1 MKRTMRPTPV
11 TADLALVLGGGGAR
25 GAYQAGLLRYIARQ
39 YPHLRIP
46 ILVGISAG
54 AINTTHL
61 ASHRGTFA
69 ESIEDLV
76 RIWRSIVP
84 EDVYRVDA
92 RSLLSNVVRSGYGL
106 VSGDRTLDHRVRG
119 MVDTTPLRAFL
130 ERVLERAPDGSLPG
144 IDHNLRRG
152 SLNAV
157 ALSATSYTTGCSIT
171 WVQGSNVTPWERAQR
186 RSVQTPLS
194 VDHVMASAALPLFFP
209 AERVGSEWFGDG
221 GIRLTAPLS
230 PALHLGAS
238 RILTISTR
246 RERYR
251 SECVEPQIVGY
262 PAPAQVV
269 GVLYNAVFL
278 DVIDQ
283 DVSRLERI
291 NDLVA
296 KIPPSQRG
304 EARTIEILVLRPS
317 IDLGVLAREYEPRLP
332 RVFRFL
338 TRGLGTRKSTSPS
351 ILSVLMFQEDY
362 IQRLVELGESDAER
376 NAARISAFIEGG
388 LPRVVEKSTTPS
400 SAGP

>member
-1 MKRTMRPTPV
+1 MKAKLRPTPA
-11 TADLALVLGGGGAR
+11 TSDLALVLGGGGAR

-39 YPHLRIP
+39 YPHLHIP

-54 AINTTHL
+54 AINTVHI
-61 ASHRGTFA
+61 ASHRGNFD
-69 ESIEDLV
+69 ESIDDLV
-76 RIWRSIVP
+76 KIWRSLAP

-106 VSGDRTLDHRVRG
+106 VSGDHPTPDERVRG
-119 MVDTTPLRAFL
+119 MVDTQPLRAFL
-130 ERVLERAPDGSLPG
+130 ERVLKHDRDGSLPG
-144 IDHNLRRG
+144 IAHNLGRG
-152 SLNAV
+152 TLRSV
-157 ALSATSYTTGCSIT
+157 ALSATSYTTGCSTT
-171 WVQGSNVTPWERAQR
+171 WVQSNDFEPWERAQR
-186 RSVQTPLS
+186 RAVAARIS
-194 VDHVMASAALPLFFP
+194 VDHIMASAALPLFFP
-209 AERVGSEWFGDG
+209 AERVGNEWFGDG

-246 RERYR
+246 RERR
-251 SECVEPQIVGY
+251 TSECVEPQIEGY
-262 PAPAQVV
+262 PAPAQVL
-269 GVLYNAVFL
+269 GILYNAVFL

-291 NDLVA
+291 NELVA
-296 KIPPSQRG
+296 KVPPSQRG
-304 EARTIEILVLRPS
+304 SMRKIELLVLRPS

-338 TRGLGTRKSTSPS
+338 TRGLGTRRSKSPS

-376 NAARISAFIEGG
+376 QSERIREFIEGG
-388 LPRVVEKSTTPS
+388 MWQEAVKPEPTA
-400 SAGP
+400 SA

>member
-1 MKRTMRPTPV
+1 MQRAMRPTPV
-11 TADLALVLGGGGAR
+11 TSDLALVLGGGGAR

-61 ASHRGTFA
+61 AAHGGTFEEA
-69 ESIEDLV
+69 VEALV
-76 RIWRSIVP
+76 KIWRALVP
-84 EDVYRVDA
+84 EDVYRIDA
-92 RSLLSNVVRSGYGL
+92 RSLLTNVVRSGYGL
-106 VSGDRTLDHRVRG
+106 MSGDKAEDERVRG
-119 MVDTTPLRAFL
+119 MVDTAPLRAFL
-130 ERVLERAPDGSLPG
+130 ERTLPHEADGSLPG
-144 IDHNLRRG
+144 IEHNLNRG
-152 SLNAV
+152 SLKAV

-171 WVQGSNVTPWERAQR
+171 WVEGREIAPWERTQR
-186 RSVQTPLS
+186 RSVHTRLT
-194 VDHVMASAALPLFFP
+194 VDHVMASSALPMFFP
-209 AERVGSEWFGDG
+209 AEKVGSEWFGDG

-246 RERYR
+246 RERRR
-251 SECVEPQIVGY
+251 SECAEPQIIGY
-262 PAPAQVV
+262 PAPAQVL

-283 DVSRLERI
+283 DISRLERI

-296 KIPPSQRG
+296 QIPPGQRG
-304 EARTIEILVLRPS
+304 DMRKIEILVLRPS

-338 TRGLGTRKSTSPS
+338 TRGLGTRKSSSPS

-362 IQRLVELGESDAER
+362 IRRLVELGESDAER

-388 LPRVVEKSTTPS
+388 LWQAAVAP
-400 SAGP
+400 